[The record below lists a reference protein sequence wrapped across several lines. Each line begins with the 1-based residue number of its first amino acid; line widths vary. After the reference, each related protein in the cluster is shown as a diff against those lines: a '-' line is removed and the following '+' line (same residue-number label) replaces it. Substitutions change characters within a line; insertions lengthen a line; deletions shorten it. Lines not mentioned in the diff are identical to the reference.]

1 MMRLVGLLEGTGGLF
16 GTEVVRIVESD
27 SIYQLQ

>member
-16 GTEVVRIVESD
+16 GTEVVKIVESG
-27 SIYQLQ
+27 ITF